1 MDLDPD
7 PDLRLMDPDPG
18 DPETCGP
25 GTLPFSL
32 SILFIPYLPYILT
45 DRIGFNGRTSVVDP
59 DPDPGSGS
67 VLDPYSIGPLDPDP
81 DP

>member
-1 MDLDPD
+1 MAAE
-7 PDLRLMDPDPG
+7 RKAG
-18 DPETCGP
+18 WRG
-25 GTLPFSL
+25 
-32 SILFIPYLPYILT
+32 
-45 DRIGFNGRTSVVDP
+45 IGFESPSISGSVVDP

>member
-1 MDLDPD
+1 M
-7 PDLRLMDPDPG
+7 
-18 DPETCGP
+18 
-25 GTLPFSL
+25 S
-32 SILFIPYLPYILT
+32 T
-45 DRIGFNGRTSVVDP
+45 DYFKYFYVAVSSVV

>member
-1 MDLDPD
+1 MSVLAVYSCAHGAQFDDL
-7 PDLRLMDPDPG
+7 
-18 DPETCGP
+18 
-25 GTLPFSL
+25 
-32 SILFIPYLPYILT
+32 
-45 DRIGFNGRTSVVDP
+45 TSVVDP